1 MEIKL
6 DRVKRSEKNV
16 LYRLLQYSLFE
27 ESLTDGNEMNEEAVF
42 EYRWFD
48 DYFVEEVREA
58 YLIREEETDKLL
70 GFVMINPYLHK
81 INCGHSIAEFMV
93 LPKYRRNKVGKKA
106 AIKCFDK
113 YDGNWEVHP
122 ADGSEKAY
130 LFWKNV
136 IDEYTDHKNKFE
148 DGFFTFTK

>member
-70 GFVMINPYLHK
+70 GFVMINPYLQK

-93 LPKYRRNKVGKKA
+93 LPKYRRNRWARKQQ
-106 AIKCFDK
+106 
-113 YDGNWEVHP
+113 
-122 ADGSEKAY
+122 
-130 LFWKNV
+130 LNV
-136 IDEYTDHKNKFE
+136 LISMMETGRYTRQMAVRRHIYS
-148 DGFFTFTK
+148 GRM